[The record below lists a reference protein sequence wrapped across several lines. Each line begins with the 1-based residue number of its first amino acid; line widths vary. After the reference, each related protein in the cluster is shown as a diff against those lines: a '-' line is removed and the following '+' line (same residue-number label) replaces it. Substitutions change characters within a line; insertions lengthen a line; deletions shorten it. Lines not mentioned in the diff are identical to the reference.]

1 MAPASTAMKP
11 EAQGL
16 PRVGLLVSA
25 LRSGGLD
32 SRRKLCAAW
41 KRNPGLLRKEMGA
54 WMKKGETAA
63 LQALWPLLLAECQG
77 KAPNFGA
84 GKRGSGLL

>member
-1 MAPASTAMKP
+1 VAPASTAAKP

-16 PRVGLLVSA
+16 PRVGLLASA

-32 SRRKLCAAW
+32 GRAKLRAAW
-41 KRNPGLLRKEMGA
+41 KRNPGLLKKELGG

-63 LQALWPLLLAECQG
+63 LQAVWPLLLAECQG
-77 KAPNFGA
+77 KAPKHG
-84 GKRGSGLL
+84 GRK